1 MQCVAS
7 TICME
12 TVLKSAKVLVAKTIG
27 LNPFVARIACFGK
40 TTTVVIRTKSADG
53 GMEKHLTLMTIA
65 VSGKVSVK
73 TMT

>member
-12 TVLKSAKVLVAKTIG
+12 TVRKSAKVLPIRTIG
-27 LNPFVARIACFGK
+27 PNPFVARTACFGK
-40 TTTVVIRTKSADG
+40 TTTAVIRAKSAYG
-53 GMEKHLTLMTIA
+53 GVEKHLTLTIIA
-65 VSGKVSVK
+65 VLGKVSVK

>member
-12 TVLKSAKVLVAKTIG
+12 TVRKSAKVLMAKAIG
-27 LNPFVARIACFGK
+27 SNPFIVRIARFGK
-40 TTTVVIRTKSADG
+40 TTTAVIRTKSADG
-53 GMEKHLTLMTIA
+53 GVEKHPTLTIIA

>member
-12 TVLKSAKVLVAKTIG
+12 TVQKSAKVLPIKTIG
-27 LNPFVARIACFGK
+27 SNPFVVRIARFGK
-40 TTTVVIRTKSADG
+40 TTTAVIRTKSADG
-53 GMEKHLTLMTIA
+53 GAEKHLTLMTIA